1 MATRS
6 DFLLA
11 LVCPPLYLWSRRR
24 WVGIVLVGLV
34 WLRGVT
40 LTGAGLLEIAQ
51 GNRDEGL
58 LFVLGLGLLF
68 WLASVLVF
76 LAGAENES
84 IESELEQGPP
94 VSTAL
99 P

>member
-1 MATRS
+1 
-6 DFLLA
+6 
-11 LVCPPLYLWSRRR
+11 
-24 WVGIVLVGLV
+24 
-34 WLRGVT
+34 
-40 LTGAGLLEIAQ
+40 
-51 GNRDEGL
+51 
-58 LFVLGLGLLF
+58 LGLGI
-68 WLASVLVF
+68 VLVF

>member
-1 MATRS
+1 
-6 DFLLA
+6 
-11 LVCPPLYLWSRRR
+11 
-24 WVGIVLVGLV
+24 
-34 WLRGVT
+34 VT

-68 WLASVLVF
+68 WLASGFLARLWIWSRLMAVALGLGIVLVF